1 MFRQLQ
7 RGAVRRRPFPGAWL
21 NILQEQV
28 AAYPLLGAA
37 QQTELQKRILVFI
50 NEKTFEGCLG
60 LEVTD
65 TMRVVI
71 AAQACLLE
79 LGRHPHY
86 YPDGV
91 SIFIYPSAF
100 VSTLTETLPG
110 GVVTERE
117 VVRIGEAWR
126 RGSVVLAWDAA
137 LQQSRGLL
145 PGHSA
150 YSGNIYSG
158 NVTLHE
164 FAHKLDGEDGA
175 VDGVPD
181 LGGLDGLGPDRQAA
195 HATWAQV
202 MSRAYRE
209 LVRRVEAGEI
219 TTLDPYGATNPAEF
233 FAVATE
239 TFFES
244 PLVLKHTDSRLYE
257 VLSSFYGQDP
267 ANWSAPEPCP

>member
-7 RGAVRRRPFPGAWL
+7 RRAVRRRPFPDAWL
-21 NILQEQV
+21 ATLRSQV
-28 AAYPLLGAA
+28 AAYMQLGAA
-37 QQTELQKRILVFI
+37 QQAELQKRILVFI
-50 NEKTFEGCLG
+50 KEKTFEGCLG
-60 LEVTD
+60 LEVSD

-79 LGRHPHY
+79 LGRRPHY

-110 GVVTERE
+110 GMVARRE

-126 RGSVVLAWDAA
+126 RGSVVLAWDAT
-137 LQQSRGLL
+137 LQQSCGLL
-145 PGHSA
+145 PGHSVYAHNA
-150 YSGNIYSG
+150 YAH

-164 FAHKLDGEDGA
+164 FAHKLDGEDGS

-181 LGGLDGLGPDRQAA
+181 LGGLDGLGPNRQAA

-209 LVRRVEAGEI
+209 LVRQVQAGELSA
-219 TTLDPYGATNPAEF
+219 LDPYGATNPAEF

-239 TFFES
+239 TFFAS
-244 PLVLKHTDSRLYE
+244 PLTLKHTEPDLYK
-257 VLSSFYGQDP
+257 VLSGFYGQDP
-267 ANWSAPEPCP
+267 ANWPAPERRR